1 MPLTVISSPYRCFFF
16 LAMPHRG
23 RLNLLTVLLQ
33 YSPAGLFH
41 KIKGG
46 SELPGDL
53 GAEGDVL
60 SHLGGY
66 FLLCD
71 VSSPLL
77 SLSNSFEIIDCFPS
91 VASPSLSYDGA
102 STPIKVSLLPN
113 PSHLGKFSLSFFS
126 IKKDRTLALKFHQ
139 RPSTQLLLAKLGQS
153 NLHF

>member
-1 MPLTVISSPYRCFFF
+1 MPLLSLALTVAFFS
-16 LAMPHRG
+16 AMPHRG

-66 FLLCD
+66 LLLFD
-71 VSSPLL
+71 ESSPLV
-77 SLSNSFEIIDCFPS
+77 SASNTFKIVDCSFSCF
-91 VASPSLSYDGA
+91 
-102 STPIKVSLLPN
+102 TFTFI
-113 PSHLGKFSLSFFS
+113 
-126 IKKDRTLALKFHQ
+126 
-139 RPSTQLLLAKLGQS
+139 
-153 NLHF
+153 